1 MYPKGT
7 IYESSKALSHGEV
20 VLHAPLKTKLLYA
33 LLRGLGAGLIGF
45 ALIAILFSYG
55 PIVKEEISYRLGFN
69 KIKVQDEPNLVN
81 VAEAQRIKA
90 VQEEAASLNVNSYF
104 SLVIPKI
111 GAKSNV
117 IANVDPGNETEYKQA
132 LSEGVAHA
140 KGTFFP
146 GQGHTIFLFS
156 HSTDAPWN
164 IARYNAVFYLLR
176 ELEVGD
182 RIIVF
187 FADHKYEYV
196 VEKKFVTS
204 PSDVSWLKDDG
215 TQGMGERLIL
225 QTCDPPGTSWNRLLV
240 VARPVV
246 S

>member
-7 IYESSKALSHGEV
+7 VYDSANAVSHGEV
-20 VLHAPLKTKLLYA
+20 ILHAPIKTRLTYS

-45 ALIAILFSYG
+45 AIIAVLFSYG
-55 PIVKEEISYRLGFN
+55 PIFKQELSYRLGLN
-69 KIKVQDEPNLVN
+69 KIKVEDNSNLVN
-81 VAEAQRIKA
+81 VAEAQKIKL
-90 VQEEAASLNVNSYF
+90 VQEEAKSLGVSSYF
-104 SLVIPKI
+104 SIVIPKI
-111 GAKSNV
+111 GAKEEV
-117 IANVDPGNETEYKQA
+117 IANVDAGNRQEYMQA

-140 KGTFFP
+140 KGTYFP

-176 ELEVGD
+176 ELNTGD
-182 RIIVF
+182 HITVF
-187 FADHKYEYV
+187 FADQKYEYI
-196 VEKKFVTS
+196 VEKKFITN
-204 PSDVSWLKDDG
+204 PTDVSWLTDQGDG
-215 TQGMGERLIL
+215 EKLIL
-225 QTCDPPGTSWNRLLV
+225 QTCDPPGTSINRLLV